1 MPNKKPG
8 IYKITNT
15 ITNESYI
22 GKSSNIERRFESHKQ
37 DLEDGTHHNKGLQED
52 YDLAKSLNPD
62 YEIFTYDVIKE
73 IQDEKDLN
81 KEEMY
86 WINEYNTFER
96 GYNRTLGGMHDETK
110 GYVDYGGG
118 RLFSDEK
125 RIQLIQNEISG
136 PNIDFK
142 YDDRETFKINLFEG
156 FNTVK
161 QPENDEELYNE
172 DWEINKRIF
181 KAVDSIEQSDFDEEK
196 IEECMEIFKE
206 IIEKDP
212 RKAMVAAYNL
222 KSCQRSAEIRLD
234 LLNYAIDLAPDEEEL
249 KLAKIYCFEANGEYE
264 KALEYSEKNN
274 LLFEGYFCP
283 NCDYKNSIKYYPDS
297 NWNFFCS
304 KCKTKLEETS
314 GESYEYINE
323 HKAIALNYFTIK
335 EDASYYFD
343 VETDDGDVESTVSEV
358 VEVRQYNKNLLFPIE
373 YKITPIRVLSKKRPD
388 IIDLLANSHVQI
400 VLKSKKPFKYSN
412 LVFKKLQDNEE
423 KRIFEEELRAIDME
437 KMSDGGESIE
447 FPFEEKNEEI
457 LNEKLSDE
465 EPLTQEEKANN
476 DRDEKSKP
484 KNKGVIYNKIKK
496 AINLDTICLMV
507 FGILFILFLY
517 FVSSGAET
525 IIDRISMIGAI
536 LLLVAIGL
544 ICCRI
549 TDN

>member
-22 GKSSNIERRFESHKQ
+22 GKSSNIEKRFESHKQ

-62 YEIFTYDVIKE
+62 YEIFTYDIIKE
-73 IQDEKDLN
+73 IDDEKDLN

-96 GYNRTLGGMHDETK
+96 GYNRTLGGIHDETK

-118 RLFSDEK
+118 RLFSDDK
-125 RIQLIQNEISG
+125 RIQLIQNEILG
-136 PNIDFK
+136 TNIDFK
-142 YDDRETFKINLFEG
+142 YDDGKTFKVNLFEG
-156 FNTVK
+156 FNTLK
-161 QPENDEELYNE
+161 QPEDDEELYSE
-172 DWEINKRIF
+172 DREINKRIF
-181 KAVDSIEQSDFDEEK
+181 KAVDSIEQSDFDEAK
-196 IEECMEIFKE
+196 IDEYMGMFKK

-212 RKAMVAAYNL
+212 KKAMVVAYNL

-234 LLNYAIDLAPDEEEL
+234 LLNYAIDLAPDDEEL

-283 NCDYKNSIKYYPDS
+283 NCDYKNSIHYCPDS
-297 NWNFFCS
+297 DGNFFCS
-304 KCKTKLEETS
+304 KCKTKLEENS

-323 HKAIALNYFTIK
+323 HKAIALNYFTI
-335 EDASYYFD
+335 EEEASYYFD
-343 VETDDGDVESTVSEV
+343 VETDDDVESTVSEV
-358 VEVRQYNKNLLFPIE
+358 VKASQYNKEFLFTPQD
-373 YKITPIRVLSKKRPD
+373 KIAPIRVLTKKRPD
-388 IIDLLANSHVQI
+388 IIDLIANSHVQI

-412 LVFKKLQDNEE
+412 LVFKKLQDDEE
-423 KRIFEEELRAIDME
+423 KRILEEELRAIDME
-437 KMSDGGESIE
+437 KMFDDGESIE
-447 FPFEEKNEEI
+447 CPFEEKNEEI
-457 LNEKLSDE
+457 LNEKLSDG

-476 DRDEKSKP
+476 DSDEKSKP
-484 KNKGVIYNKIKK
+484 RNKGVISDKMKK
-496 AINLDTICLMV
+496 LNDPDTICPLV

-517 FVSSGAET
+517 FVSSSAET
-525 IIDRISMIGAI
+525 LIDRIYMIGGI

-544 ICCRI
+544 ICCGI